1 MKIFLPIL
9 FLTISIPEYAQTV
22 QKAEFISAKSEF
34 VKVNTLKFK
43 PVKKINPIEY
53 FNADKDSLISGERA
67 ILKWLVKSE
76 GNVLIEVSENQQDF
90 TLLSSN
96 SSKEGTLIVTPNKTS
111 YYRIIANESTKMF
124 TLKVIERVLPL
135 VKVEDKVPVI
145 VESSKTEAIV
155 KSFKADK
162 SSVRAGEK
170 VRLEWVVKNVP
181 SVTLEFGDTVE
192 KAVVYKDYFNE
203 DFEVFYP
210 PKTTVYVLRSG
221 GDIIKT
227 VKIEVAPK

>member
-43 PVKKINPIEY
+43 PIKKINPIEY
-53 FNADKDSLISGERA
+53 FSADKDSIIIGERA
-67 ILKWLVKSE
+67 TLKWSIKSE
-76 GNVLIEVSENQQDF
+76 GNVRIEVSENQQDYN
-90 TLLSSN
+90 LLSSS

-124 TLKVIERVLPL
+124 SLKVVEKLMPVVIESPNI
-135 VKVEDKVPVI
+135 EAVI
-145 VESSKTEAIV
+145 ESFIASKTSI
-155 KSFKADK
+155 K
-162 SSVRAGEK
+162 AGEK
-170 VRLEWVVKNVP
+170 VKLEWIVKNVP
-181 SVTLEFGDTVE
+181 RVSLEFGDSVE
-192 KAVVYKDYFNE
+192 KAIYYNDYLS
-203 DFEVFYP
+203 DTFEYVTP
-210 PKTTVYVLRSG
+210 QKTTIYVLRS

>member
-1 MKIFLPIL
+1 MKIFLPTL
-9 FLTISIPEYAQTV
+9 FLTISIPVYAQTV

-53 FNADKDSLISGERA
+53 FNADKDSITVGERA
-67 ILKWLVKSE
+67 ILKWAIKSD
-76 GNVLIEVSENQQDF
+76 GNVRIEVSENQQDY

-96 SSKEGTLIVTPNKTS
+96 TSKEGTLIVTPTKTS
-111 YYRIIANESTKMF
+111 HYRIIANESTKIF
-124 TLKVIERVLPL
+124 ALTVREKVVP
-135 VKVEDKVPVI
+135 VMKVEEKVPVI
-145 VESSKTEAIV
+145 VENSKTEAVII
-155 KSFKADK
+155 SFKADK
-162 SSVRAGEK
+162 SSVRSGEK
-170 VRLEWVVKNVP
+170 VRLKWVVKNVP

-210 PKTTVYVLRSG
+210 PRTTVYVLRI

>member
-1 MKIFLPIL
+1 MKIFLPTL
-9 FLTISIPEYAQTV
+9 FLTISIPVYAQTV

-53 FNADKDSLISGERA
+53 FNADKDSITVGERA
-67 ILKWLVKSE
+67 ILKWAIKSD
-76 GNVLIEVSENQQDF
+76 GNVRIEVSENQQDY

-96 SSKEGTLIVTPNKTS
+96 TSKEGTLIVTPTKTS
-111 YYRIIANESTKMF
+111 HYRIIANESTKMF
-124 TLKVIERVLPL
+124 SLKVTEKVLP
-135 VKVEDKVPVI
+135 VIKVEEKVPTI
-145 VESSKTEAIV
+145 VENSNTEAVII
-155 KSFKADK
+155 SFKADK
-162 SSVRAGEK
+162 SSARSGEK
-170 VRLEWVVKNVP
+170 VRLKWVIKNVP

-210 PKTTVYVLRSG
+210 PRTTVYVLRI

>member
-1 MKIFLPIL
+1 MKIFPPIL
-9 FLTISIPEYAQTV
+9 FLTISIPVYAQTV
-22 QKAEFISAKSEF
+22 QQVEFISAKSEF
-34 VKVNTLKFK
+34 VKVNTLKLK
-43 PVKKINPIEY
+43 PPIKKINPIDF
-53 FNADKDSLISGERA
+53 FNADKDSVISGERA
-67 ILKWLVKSE
+67 TLKWAIKSE
-76 GNVLIEVSENQQDF
+76 GNVRIEVSENQQDF

-111 YYRIIANESTKMF
+111 YYRIIANESTKTF
-124 TLKVIERVLPL
+124 TLKVVERVLPL
-135 VKVEDKVPVI
+135 VKVEEKVPII
-145 VESSKTEAIV
+145 VENSKTEAVII
-155 KSFKADK
+155 SFKADK
-162 SSVRAGEK
+162 SSVRSGEK
-170 VRLEWVVKNVP
+170 VRLKWVVKNVP

-210 PKTTVYVLRSG
+210 PRTTVYVLRI